1 MGIHSRD
8 YVRDNRPDGMFG
20 NRSAPWAIKFLLIAN
35 IVVFLLQTMT
45 SELRGPTSVGGV
57 TQLLSLNLGDLFP
70 SFQLWRLVT
79 YGFCHGSINHIAF
92 NLFVLW
98 MFGRTVEPI
107 YGSREFLA
115 FYLAAIVVSGLFHVG
130 FQVAQQ
136 SSVGVVGASG
146 GVMAIVFLTAMHYP
160 KMTVLLMFVIPVE
173 LRWIA
178 IMYALADVFGLFHAG
193 ASVAHMAHLG
203 GAAFGIAY
211 KFYGWQVLRLW
222 GRVRGGFRSRVVRS
236 RPKVRIY
243 QPTTEEPSGNLDKQV
258 DVILQ
263 KIHEQ
268 GESSLNPHERKI
280 LKAASNRYKKR

>member
-8 YVRDNRPDGMFG
+8 YVRDNRPDGTFG

-45 SELRGPTSVGGV
+45 SERPGPTSVGGV

-79 YGFCHGSINHIAF
+79 YGFCHGSINHIAV

-115 FYLAAIVVSGLFHVG
+115 FYLAAVVVSGLCHVG

-178 IMYALADVFGLFHAG
+178 IMYALADVFGLFHQG

-203 GAAFGIAY
+203 GAAFGVAY
-211 KFYGWQVLRLW
+211 KFYGWQVLGMW

-268 GESSLNPHERKI
+268 GESSLTSQERKI